1 MENWDDLKFFLAVSR
16 AGTIRGGA
24 DLLHAN
30 HTTVARR
37 ITVMEDHI
45 GSRLFDRST
54 TGLVLTQLG
63 EDLMPYALRIEGE
76 MTSASRIIVG
86 RDAQPAGT
94 VYVTMPH
101 GLAMTSI
108 MDDLTAFSDTY
119 PDIELDV
126 HFTNDIADLARREA
140 RVQRDQHR
148 AEPRGGEG
156 QLQDLEPVGQQAS
169 HARAASAT
177 QGRPVGTVAELAS
190 DGTAATTGAAVGS
203 AVLWEEAGFLRRPIH
218 GGPLRAAMATASSSV
233 STSTR

>member
-1 MENWDDLKFFLAVSR
+1 MLQ
-16 AGTIRGGA
+16 
-24 DLLHAN
+24 AN

-63 EDLMPYALRIEGE
+63 EDLMPYALRIENE

-126 HFTNDIADLARREA
+126 HFTNDIADIKAALSEQPDAGGIEATMELFEHVLEEMRELDAGAFNDVHTFADERREA
-140 RVQRDQHR
+140 
-148 AEPRGGEG
+148 
-156 QLQDLEPVGQQAS
+156 
-169 HARAASAT
+169 
-177 QGRPVGTVAELAS
+177 VA
-190 DGTAATTGAAVGS
+190 
-203 AVLWEEAGFLRRPIH
+203 
-218 GGPLRAAMATASSSV
+218 
-233 STSTR
+233 